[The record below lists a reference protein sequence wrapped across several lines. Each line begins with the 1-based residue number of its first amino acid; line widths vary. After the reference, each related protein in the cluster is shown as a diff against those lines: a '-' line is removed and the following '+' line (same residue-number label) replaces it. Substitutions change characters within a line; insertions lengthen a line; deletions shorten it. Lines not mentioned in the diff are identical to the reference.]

1 MVTGA
6 LTQTSSVW
14 PSGAALATAA
24 VPVVPP
30 APGRFSTTID
40 WPSASASGSRNSRAM
55 KSVEAPGG
63 KGATMVIGRL
73 G

>member
-6 LTQTSSVW
+6 FTETSKVW
-14 PSGAALATAA
+14 PSGAAFATAA
-24 VPVVPP
+24 APVVPP

-40 WPSASASGSRNSRAM
+40 WPSASESGSRMRRAM

-63 KGATMVIGRL
+63 
-73 G
+73 